1 MNDEHDDG
9 LGFFRGLVAG
19 VSMSLAMWLGIFLA
33 AGWV

>member
-1 MNDEHDDG
+1 MDDEKDDG

-19 VSMSLAMWLGIFLA
+19 VAISLAMWLGAFLA